1 MKALYVRILVA
12 AWFLLPSPTLA
23 EETPIKVGFEKQLFL
38 DGYLISNMDNVNRVL
53 HQPKKHPQ
61 NPILLPEK
69 PWEGRSINPYLV
81 VFDQN
86 EKTWK
91 LWYTGFGV
99 HKSLP
104 GLEDLEKVVGLH
116 GRKGAV
122 VVPGLDIRSRHDGD
136 LNVYAECYAISKDG
150 IHFARPPLGL
160 IAFPGSHEKTNLVP
174 YRPAFRDDHDP
185 DPQRRFKATIGTG
198 DASAGV
204 GIAWSPDGLHWT
216 QHPDNPVMDEP
227 IGGGMIIWDDR
238 IKKYVGYFR
247 PRPFL
252 AYPRRGRIRVVGR
265 STSPDFIHWTL
276 PQENVVL
283 APDEKDDPG
292 IEFYRMSVHQYE
304 GCYIGFLWIYHNI
317 TSSRNPEPR
326 GWDQTIDC
334 QLAFSRDGRH
344 WIRVSDRQTFM
355 PKGPPGGWDELEVY
369 PTGMINRNN
378 EIWIYYGGSLSG
390 HGYRFSDSRSTLV
403 EGRKVV
409 GGIGLAKL
417 RLDGFVSIRAGEEEG
432 TMTTRIIEFSG
443 QRRLIANASA
453 KGGYVIAEVLDRFGK
468 PLAGYGRHDCVP
480 LEGDFLESE
489 IDWKT
494 GKSLTGLVGKPIRL
508 RFIMKNADLY
518 SFRLTKSIR

>member
-12 AWFLLPSPTLA
+12 SWFLLPSPTLA

-355 PKGPPGGWDELEVY
+355 PKGQPGDWDELEVY